1 MNSLRL
7 SGNIARLRKAR
18 SITQDELANFLG
30 VTKASVSKWENGQSM
45 PDILLLPQL
54 ASYFDVTIDAL
65 LGYEP
70 QLSKEQMQ
78 KIYLELAAA
87 FAKEPFEEVM
97 ERSQKLAKKYYSCY
111 PFLYQVVLLYLNH
124 FMLAKGQERQQE
136 ILETALHLCDHILAD
151 CKEISICNETVV
163 LRAMVLLLLNRAKEV
178 IDSLEGV
185 MNPVSPARQSASVL
199 VKAYQSVG
207 DMEKADSFT
216 QISMYNEVLALVEWA
231 TEYMAIHSENLQIC
245 EETIRRVNMV
255 AEAFDLIHLN
265 ANSIALFWYQA
276 AIIYCMQGNREKAL
290 VYLQRFAD
298 AIGNLL
304 ENEVPMLQ
312 GDSYFTM
319 LDSWIQ
325 ESEFSGNLPR
335 DKKVIWDSAIQ
346 ALEYPALGLLE
357 KEEAFIN
364 IKQELI
370 RKRDMD

>member
-7 SGNIARLRKAR
+7 SGNIARLRKER
-18 SITQDELANFLG
+18 SVTQDELANFLG

-151 CKEISICNETVV
+151 CKEINICNETVV
-163 LRAMVLLLLNRAKEV
+163 LRAMVLLLLNRAQEV
-178 IDSLEGV
+178 IDSLEDIL
-185 MNPVSPARQSASVL
+185 NPVSPARQSASVL
-199 VKAYQSVG
+199 VKAYQAVG
-207 DMEKADSFT
+207 KMEKAASFT
-216 QISMYNEVLALVEWA
+216 QISMYNEVLALVGWA
-231 TEYMAIHSENLQIC
+231 TEYMAIHSDNLQIC

-276 AIIYCMQGNREKAL
+276 AIIYCMQGNKEKAL

-304 ENEVPMLQ
+304 TKEVPMLQ

-346 ALEYPALGLLE
+346 ALEHPALSLLE
-357 KEEAFIN
+357 KEEAFVN

>member
-7 SGNIARLRKAR
+7 SGNIARLRKER
-18 SITQDELANFLG
+18 SVTQDELANFLG

-97 ERSQKLAKKYYSCY
+97 ERSQKLEKKYYSCY

-151 CKEISICNETVV
+151 CKEINICNETVV
-163 LRAMVLLLLNRAKEV
+163 LRAMVLLLLNRAQEV
-178 IDSLEGV
+178 IDSLEDIL
-185 MNPVSPARQSASVL
+185 NPVSPARQSASVL
-199 VKAYQSVG
+199 VKAYQAVG
-207 DMEKADSFT
+207 KMEKAASFT
-216 QISMYNEVLALVEWA
+216 QISMYNEVLALVGWA
-231 TEYMAIHSENLQIC
+231 TEYMAIHSDNLQIC

-255 AEAFDLIHLN
+255 AEAFDMIHLN

-276 AIIYCMQGNREKAL
+276 AIIYCMQGNKEKAL

-304 ENEVPMLQ
+304 TKEVPMLQ

-346 ALEYPALGLLE
+346 ALEHPALSLLE
-357 KEEAFIN
+357 KEEAFVN